1 MLYMLGG
8 TSYGIRNAQFTINF
22 NDGSH
27 YQINQAMSDWVSA
40 RCALSS
46 TKRKLSHL
54 ICLRD
59 TSISAHVLPLRILT
73 RCAMFVQ
80 NYVDSTHLSDN
91 PTVNNEYHAACD
103 LEVFPHGQVNSSR
116 SSSLFFQCRCF
127 LLSSSNTSTA
137 CSSTRWRCR
146 PVADRSS
153 PSRSPMISAW

>member
-59 TSISAHVLPLRILT
+59 TSISAHVCCSGFSRAARCLCRIMLT
-73 RCAMFVQ
+73 VR
-80 NYVDSTHLSDN
+80 T
-91 PTVNNEYHAACD
+91 
-103 LEVFPHGQVNSSR
+103 
-116 SSSLFFQCRCF
+116 
-127 LLSSSNTSTA
+127 
-137 CSSTRWRCR
+137 
-146 PVADRSS
+146 
-153 PSRSPMISAW
+153 